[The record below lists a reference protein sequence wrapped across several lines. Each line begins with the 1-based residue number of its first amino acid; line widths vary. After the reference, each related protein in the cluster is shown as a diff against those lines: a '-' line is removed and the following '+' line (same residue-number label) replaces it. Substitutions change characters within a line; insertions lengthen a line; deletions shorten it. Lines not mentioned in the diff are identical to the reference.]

1 LAQAI
6 GAEIVN
12 ADSMQIYRD
21 LRILTARPSAQDLQ
35 SAPHHLY
42 GMADAAEVWSVGRWL
57 AAARVA
63 LADIAARDRPAIV
76 VGGTGLYLAA
86 LTQGLADIPDI
97 PDEVREAAR
106 ASYDALGEPAFRER
120 LRARDP
126 VAEARILP
134 GDRQRLVRALEVV
147 EATGRTLDAWRPT
160 GAPILAENAYR
171 RVVIA
176 PPRPELYARC
186 DARMDAMVES
196 GALDEVRA
204 LAARRLDPLL
214 PAMKAVG
221 VREFSAYL
229 AGALPL
235 DEAMALAAR
244 ETRRYAKRQSTWFRN
259 QTRDWPKIASLD
271 PAAQWAELEAG
282 GLTSAR

>member
-1 LAQAI
+1 
-6 GAEIVN
+6 
-12 ADSMQIYRD
+12 
-21 LRILTARPSAQDLQ
+21 
-35 SAPHHLY
+35 
-42 GMADAAEVWSVGRWL
+42 
-57 AAARVA
+57 
-63 LADIAARDRPAIV
+63 
-76 VGGTGLYLAA
+76 
-86 LTQGLADIPDI
+86 
-97 PDEVREAAR
+97 
-106 ASYDALGEPAFRER
+106 
-120 LRARDP
+120 
-126 VAEARILP
+126 
-134 GDRQRLVRALEVV
+134 
-147 EATGRTLDAWRPT
+147 
-160 GAPILAENAYR
+160 
-171 RVVIA
+171 
-176 PPRPELYARC
+176 
-186 DARMDAMVES
+186 MDAMGES